1 MTWRGW
7 GARAGAWGR
16 GGGWGGVGGRRAY
29 TGWHIPVGWVDTVRT
44 TRYWWCMT
52 FLLHGVDGDT
62 AEVTD
67 LTELGEGVDVDAI
80 EALDV
85 GETYRDGGGAQ
96 PEWSIT
102 RLS

>member
-1 MTWRGW
+1 
-7 GARAGAWGR
+7 
-16 GGGWGGVGGRRAY
+16 
-29 TGWHIPVGWVDTVRT
+29 
-44 TRYWWCMT
+44 MT